1 MWMRF
6 LVIFGIAVLG
16 FGTIRGE
23 NTFGSYFKLKESRK
37 ILEETVTSLRNENK
51 NLSDEINKIK
61 SSPAY
66 AKKVLREKYH
76 VTEDNEK
83 IIFFAD

>member
-16 FGTIRGE
+16 FGTIRGD
-23 NTFGSYFKLKESRK
+23 NTFASFFSLRESRK
-37 ILEETVTSLRNENK
+37 ILTETVDSLRNENK
-51 NLSDEINKIK
+51 NLAEEINKIK

-66 AKKVLREKYH
+66 ARKVLREKYH
-76 VTEDNEK
+76 LTEENEK
-83 IIFFAD
+83 IVFFAD